1 MAVWI
6 SAGKGIRYREHES
19 RKHGQRPDR
28 YWCIRYKLDGR
39 EVNESVGW
47 WSAGA
52 GKGRCEEILTELRQN
67 HRLGHGP
74 QTFREMKENERQQD
88 EDAALTVGNES
99 GVSLAAL
106 WPRYIEWLSLSARS
120 TTIKTTT
127 CYRRT
132 WFLKLADV
140 PFGAI
145 TTADLEKMLVAPM
158 MKAGK
163 SPGTIERVLGMFSSM
178 WGWAKREGLVDGPN
192 PKSKVKKP
200 LEDNK
205 RDRFLSRDEAV
216 ILLKA
221 LRDKSSVTH
230 DMALLSLF
238 CGLRASE
245 CRGLTWADIDF
256 ENGLI
261 FVKTT
266 KNTFSRHAFITTEVR
281 EMLSGRYQGQSKAA
295 KVFVGPQGG
304 ESYCQISTH
313 FRDTVKA
320 LGFNDGITDRRQ
332 RVVFHTLRH
341 TFASW
346 LAQKGQPIYT
356 VGKLMGHKAIKHT
369 ERYAHLAP
377 KEQREA
383 ASRLEGLLKF

>member
-1 MAVWI
+1 MAVWV
-6 SAGKGIRYREHES
+6 SVGKGIRYREHES

-28 YWCIRYKLDGR
+28 YWCIRYKVDGR

-47 WSAGA
+47 WSSGA
-52 GKGRCEEILTELRQN
+52 TKARCEEILTVLRQN

-74 QTFREMKENERQQD
+74 QTFREMKENERQRD
-88 EDAALTVGNES
+88 EDAALVVDDENEMTLS
-99 GVSLAAL
+99 AL
-106 WPRYIEWLSLSARS
+106 WPGYIEWLSLSAKRS
-120 TTIKTTT
+120 TIRTTVS
-127 CYRRT
+127 YRQT
-132 WFLKLADV
+132 WFTQLADRV
-140 PFGAI
+140 FGDI
-145 TTADLEKMLVAPM
+145 TTADLEKMIVAPM
-158 MKAGK
+158 IKAGK
-163 SPGTIERVLGMFSSM
+163 SPGTIERALGMFSSM

-192 PKSKVKKP
+192 PKSKVKRP

-216 ILLKA
+216 LLLKA
-221 LRDKSSVTH
+221 LKDKSSVTH

-238 CGLRASE
+238 CGLRAGE
-245 CRGLTWADIDF
+245 CLRLTWADVDF
-256 ENGLI
+256 DNGLLFI
-261 FVKTT
+261 KTS
-266 KNTFSRHAFITTEVR
+266 KNQISRHAYITAEVR
-281 EMLSGRYQGQSKAA
+281 EMLFERFQGQPKPA
-295 KVFVGPQGG
+295 KVFTGPQGD

-320 LGFNDGITDRRQ
+320 LGFNNGIGDRRQ
-332 RVVFHTLRH
+332 KVVFHTLRH

-346 LAQKGQPIYT
+346 LAQKGKPIYT

-383 ASRLEGLLKF
+383 AARLEGFLKF